1 MFQEFNADNHVFF
14 KISSYKIR
22 DKKQMVGKV
31 GIILYIM
38 NVTHQFF
45 FFFIHYVKSRIK
57 QRSVCAMS
65 TIYIKVNS
73 QMAIIMLK
81 KTLYFN
87 LVNVINSQ
95 SFVILPKYTCIKQM
109 SCVII
114 KVQQEF
120 RLMLTYYLIYKIS
133 QIYCQI
139 FTNAS

>member
-45 FFFIHYVKSRIK
+45 FFFYSLCKIQNKVEKCLCYVYN
-57 QRSVCAMS
+57 
-65 TIYIKVNS
+65 IYQSKFIDGNYNVEENFVFYFS
-73 QMAIIMLK
+73 QCYKFSKFRNFAQIYMYQ
-81 KTLYFN
+81 TD
-87 LVNVINSQ
+87 
-95 SFVILPKYTCIKQM
+95 
-109 SCVII
+109 VII